1 MIFACCFEKG
11 EAQNYFMLGNVYM
24 DLKNLTVF
32 NLTNQNMKYLS
43 AKERVIAA
51 NIANASTP
59 NYVAQDVEKPS
70 FLANLTVQKPL
81 LEMNRTNYKHMD
93 SLPSKTK
100 PVAGYYNVYTPK
112 PKDGLTIDGNG
123 VILEDQ
129 MNEASKASS
138 EYKRMITIYNSYKN
152 MLSVANTKIS
162 G

>member
-1 MIFACCFEKG
+1 
-11 EAQNYFMLGNVYM
+11 M

-32 NLTNQNMKYLS
+32 NLANQNMRYLA

-59 NYVAQDVEKPS
+59 NYVAQDIEKPS
-70 FLANLTVQKPL
+70 FLDNLTVRKTPV
-81 LEMNRTNYKHMD
+81 EMTMTNKKHLSGLASD
-93 SLPSKTK
+93 VKSQSGSYRVFN
-100 PVAGYYNVYTPK
+100 PV

-123 VILEDQ
+123 IILEDQ

-152 MLSVANTKIS
+152 MLSIANTKIN

>member
-1 MIFACCFEKG
+1 
-11 EAQNYFMLGNVYM
+11 M

-32 NLTNQNMKYLS
+32 SLANQNMRYLS
-43 AKERVIAA
+43 AREKVLAE

-59 NYVAQDVEKPS
+59 NYLAKDIEKPS
-70 FLANLTVQKPL
+70 FLTEVQNSKANLTLSATHHKHFGQLKSQTDK
-81 LEMNRTNYKHMD
+81 TNDKGF
-93 SLPSKTK
+93 
-100 PVAGYYNVYTPK
+100 VVYTPQ
-112 PKDGLTIDGNG
+112 PKDALTIDGNG

>member
-1 MIFACCFEKG
+1 
-11 EAQNYFMLGNVYM
+11 M

-32 NLTNQNMKYLS
+32 SLANKNMQYLS
-43 AKERVIAA
+43 ARQRVLAA

-59 NYVAQDVEKPS
+59 NYLAQDVEKPS
-70 FLANLTVQKPL
+70 VLQGKEEVKHANLTLHTTNAKHFSEFLSASKP
-81 LEMNRTNYKHMD
+81 KGD
-93 SLPSKTK
+93 KGF
-100 PVAGYYNVYTPK
+100 VVYTPQ
-112 PKDGLTIDGNG
+112 PKDALTIDGNG

-152 MLSVANTKIS
+152 MLSVANTKIN

>member
-1 MIFACCFEKG
+1 
-11 EAQNYFMLGNVYM
+11 M

-32 NLTNQNMKYLS
+32 NLANKNMQYLS
-43 AKERVIAA
+43 AKQRVLAI

-59 NYVAQDVEKPS
+59 NYLAQDIEKPS
-70 FLANLTVQKPL
+70 ILQGKENIKRSNLTLHTTNVKHFSQL
-81 LEMNRTNYKHMD
+81 LSSTKSKSD
-93 SLPSKTK
+93 SGF
-100 PVAGYYNVYTPK
+100 VVYTPK
-112 PKDGLTIDGNG
+112 PKDALTIDGNG

-152 MLSVANTKIS
+152 MLSTATTKIS

>member
-1 MIFACCFEKG
+1 
-11 EAQNYFMLGNVYM
+11 M

-32 NLTNQNMKYLS
+32 SLANQNMRYLS
-43 AKERVIAA
+43 AREKVLAE

-59 NYVAQDVEKPS
+59 NYLAKDIEKPS
-70 FLANLTVQKPL
+70 FLTEVQSAKANINLRV
-81 LEMNRTNYKHMD
+81 TNAKHFGELKSQTD
-93 SLPSKTK
+93 RVNDKGF
-100 PVAGYYNVYTPK
+100 AVYTPQ
-112 PKDGLTIDGNG
+112 PKDALTIDGNG

>member
-1 MIFACCFEKG
+1 
-11 EAQNYFMLGNVYM
+11 M

-32 NLTNQNMKYLS
+32 SLASQNMRYLS
-43 AKERVIAA
+43 AREKVIAA

-59 NYVAQDVEKPS
+59 NYLAQDIEKPS
-70 FLANLTVQKPL
+70 FLN
-81 LEMNRTNYKHMD
+81 EMQTNSTTLGLQTTNAKHFGQLKSESAKQD
-93 SLPSKTK
+93 NGFKI
-100 PVAGYYNVYTPK
+100 YTPQ
-112 PKDGLTIDGNG
+112 PKSALTIDGNG

-152 MLSVANTKIS
+152 MLSVANTKIN